1 MKRFGLGCVD
11 LETGETDVEITK
23 KTLTVEQKGHK
34 VVVDYADLAPD
45 KRMIYAS
52 GTLTME

>member
-1 MKRFGLGCVD
+1 MGCVD
-11 LETGETDVEITK
+11 LEIGEADVEITK